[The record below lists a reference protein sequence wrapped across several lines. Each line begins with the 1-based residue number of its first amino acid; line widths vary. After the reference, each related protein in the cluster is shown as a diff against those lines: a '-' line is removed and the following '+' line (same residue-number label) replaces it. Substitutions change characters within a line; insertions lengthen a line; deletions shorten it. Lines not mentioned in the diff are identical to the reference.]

1 MIKIWYLLTIN
12 LLLLLVCSNYIS
24 DEFSEDYAYYV
35 MIFYSCYVSFTFY
48 VLTKYHYVRKV
59 FKSESQFTV
68 LFLIVVFLNVGL
80 TYDLLSENSKLRYV
94 LSETDNYLFETNK
107 YVDVLKSRNA
117 ELTRIL
123 KPNHD

>member
-1 MIKIWYLLTIN
+1 MIKNWYLLTVS

-24 DEFSEDYAYYV
+24 DEFAEDYAYYV

-48 VLTKYHYVRKV
+48 VLTKYHYVRKA
-59 FKSESQFTV
+59 FKSESQFII

-117 ELTRIL
+117 ELVRKL